1 MDTLYSE
8 VNNFDKIMTDIMA
21 YLPSDVD
28 TREGSVIYNAVAG
41 VAGRLTELY
50 TDMDRFQ
57 NELDPTTA
65 TRDGLERACAMRGI
79 TPYAATQATVEGRFS
94 PTGLEL
100 TGLRFSLDGLIYT
113 VQELTASDTET
124 NFDTYQLLCET
135 AGEAGNIMG
144 TLIPVETV
152 TGLTSASI
160 TDVLIPGED
169 EESDSSLRQRYLASF
184 EAYGFGGNIADYKD
198 KVNALSGVGA
208 CKVYPAWNGGGTVKV
223 VIIGPDYASPDSTVV
238 DYVQEQVDPIG
249 SQGTGTGIAPI
260 GHTVTVEAAPVNT
273 INVAATLTLQ
283 TDYVEADVVD
293 AIKTVLE
300 EYYRSLNSEWSEKTV
315 VVRIAQLEARILGVA
330 GVEDVT
336 ATTIN
341 GVAQNYTVSD
351 GGVVMGGTFN
361 GV

>member
-100 TGLRFSLDGLIYT
+100 TGLRFSLDGLIYE

-152 TGLTSASI
+152 TGLTSAAI

-223 VIIGPDYASPDSTVV
+223 VIIGPDYGSPGETVV

-249 SQGTGTGIAPI
+249 SQGVGDGMAPI
-260 GHTVTVEAAPVNT
+260 GHTVTVVAAGITAVNVT
-273 INVAATLTLQ
+273 ATLTLE
-283 TDYVEADVVD
+283 TDYTQADVVD
-293 AIKTVLE
+293 SIKTAISDYCTE
-300 EYYRSLNSEWSEKTV
+300 LNSTWSEKTI
-315 VVRIAQLEARILGVA
+315 VVRVAQIEARILDIQGVVDIT
-330 GVEDVT
+330 GT
-336 ATTIN
+336 AIN
-341 GVAQNYTVSD
+341 GAQQNLVVDADNVAV
-351 GGVVMGGTFN
+351 GGTFN
-361 GV
+361 GI